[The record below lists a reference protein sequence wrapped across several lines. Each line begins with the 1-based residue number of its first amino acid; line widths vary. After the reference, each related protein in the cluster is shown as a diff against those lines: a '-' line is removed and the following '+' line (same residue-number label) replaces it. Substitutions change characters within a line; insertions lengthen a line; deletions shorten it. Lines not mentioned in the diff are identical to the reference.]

1 MNTPTNGGDSAPLS
15 YAQARLRTCGRIIS
29 LAPDKLSA
37 LSDLACG
44 FARDIRC
51 GYLSQ
56 QAVADR
62 LHELADAYGLI
73 AEHGI
78 DVVQRAI
85 ARNMESESA
94 PTHAWQALSHEAV
107 PTSNPLGGPVTTLDV
122 DEFLAR
128 EFQPRDMMFAPWLP
142 TQGIAMIHAERG
154 IGKTHVALGTAW
166 AIHVGA
172 RFLRWTA
179 PQPRRVL
186 LLDGEMPA
194 VALKERLARIAELSE
209 YPAQRANLKIA
220 APDLTRDGL
229 PDLSDPAA
237 QRLYSKVVEDAD
249 LVIVDNISALCRMMK
264 ENDAGTWMPVQNWA
278 LQLRRAGK
286 SVILIHHAGKSGR
299 QRGTS
304 RKEDVLDTIIGLRR
318 PPDYSPDQGA
328 RFEVYYEKSRGFYGE
343 DAKPFEAWLMGD
355 RWAVGPIKAGE
366 NLDIIKSLKEQG
378 RSVREIAKRT
388 GLSKSTVQRK
398 LNDHPADD

>member
-1 MNTPTNGGDSAPLS
+1 MNTPTNGGDSEPRS
-15 YAQARLRTCGRIIS
+15 YAEARLRTCGRIIS
-29 LAPDKLSA
+29 LAPDKLAA
-37 LSDLACG
+37 LTNLACG
-44 FARDIRC
+44 FARDIRD

-56 QAVADR
+56 LAVADR

-85 ARNMESESA
+85 AQNMESESA
-94 PTHAWQALSHEAV
+94 PAQAWPALSHEAV
-107 PTSNPLGGPVTTLDV
+107 PTPNPLGGPVTTLDV
-122 DEFLAR
+122 GEFLAR
-128 EFQPRDMMFAPWLP
+128 EFQPREMMFAPWLP

-194 VALKERLARIAELSE
+194 VALKERLAHIAEVSE

-220 APDLTRDGL
+220 AADLTRDGL

-264 ENDAGTWMPVQNWA
+264 ENDADAWTPVQNWA

-304 RKEDVLDTIIGLRR
+304 RKEDVLD
-318 PPDYSPDQGA
+318 
-328 RFEVYYEKSRGFYGE
+328 
-343 DAKPFEAWLMGD
+343 
-355 RWAVGPIKAGE
+355 GP
-366 NLDIIKSLKEQG
+366 G
-378 RSVREIAKRT
+378 RSLRGVLREIARILRRGCRALRGVVDGESMGDGSDQDRRESRHHKEPERARSLGSRDRQT
-388 GLSKSTVQRK
+388 YGIVEVHRSAEAEWS
-398 LNDHPADD
+398 PG